1 MVYNKSRAKASAK
14 YQKDNIKQI
23 KIALNVNTDADI
35 INHLEICE
43 NKQGYIKDLI
53 RKDIKNRRTKK

>member
-1 MVYNKSRAKASAK
+1 MVYNKSCAKASAK

-53 RKDIKNRRTKK
+53 RNDIKKSRAK

>member
-23 KIALNVNTDADI
+23 KIALNVNTDVDI
-35 INHLEICE
+35 INHLETCE
-43 NKQGYIKDLI
+43 NKQGYIKSLI
-53 RKDIKNRRTKK
+53 RNDMKKSRAK

>member
-1 MVYNKSRAKASAK
+1 MVYNKSRAKAATK

-35 INHLEICE
+35 INHLETCE
-43 NKQGYIKDLI
+43 NKQGYIKSLI
-53 RKDIKNRRTKK
+53 RNDMKKTRAK

>member
-35 INHLEICE
+35 INHLETCE

-53 RKDIKNRRTKK
+53 RNDIKKSRAK